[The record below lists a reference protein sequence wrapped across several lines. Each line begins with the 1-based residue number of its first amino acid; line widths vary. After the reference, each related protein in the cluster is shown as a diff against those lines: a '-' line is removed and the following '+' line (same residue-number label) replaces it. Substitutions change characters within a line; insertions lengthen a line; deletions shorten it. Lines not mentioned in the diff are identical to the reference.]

1 MIKNSPKTFD
11 TSAPVLMG
19 DNGPTAA
26 GSSNTKEFLRCPKSW
41 QYAYIRGLRV
51 PQQQT
56 PSHFARGT
64 VFGAI
69 RAAWFGLKF
78 DDSPKAWRVLK
89 RAAQKAAEDEALPV
103 EEKDEA
109 FALAMFGKYIE
120 FWKRRPRPRPIAT
133 EFELGPC
140 ALSLDTP
147 KALYRTGKLDDLSYY
162 PEAGGALCLGE
173 CKTTSG
179 DIGTLIKE
187 YELHIQPLQYLALY
201 NADPRGAKKYGE
213 VAGIVLDVTCKPN
226 ERRKVPSFHR
236 VFVEIR
242 KETVQQFAESV
253 AGYMNAMNKISWDS
267 YVPRTYQCTYMAGRA
282 RVDCAFKPL
291 CRFGR
296 AAAGGY
302 VMKGGSSLMKHKP
315 TPGEMKHPWE

>member
-1 MIKNSPKTFD
+1 MKPLKTFD
-11 TSAPVLMG
+11 TNASVLMG
-19 DNGPTAA
+19 NNGPTAA

-41 QYAYIRGLRV
+41 QYQYIRGLRV

-78 DDSPKAWRVLK
+78 RSDAKAWKLLR
-89 RAAQKAAEDEALPV
+89 RAAQKAVEEEALPI
-103 EEKDEA
+103 EERDEA
-109 FALAMFGKYIE
+109 FSLSMFKDYME
-120 FWKRRPRPRPIAT
+120 FWLKRPRPRPIAT
-133 EFELGPC
+133 EFELGPV
-140 ALSLDTP
+140 ALSPTDP
-147 KALYRTGKLDDLSYY
+147 KNLFRTGKLDDLSYY

-201 NADPRGAKKYGE
+201 YADPRGAKKYGP
-213 VAGIVLDVTCKPN
+213 VNGIVLDVTCKPN
-226 ERRKVPSFHR
+226 ERRKKASFHR
-236 VFVEIR
+236 VCIEIR
-242 KETVQQFAESV
+242 QDTVKDFIESIH
-253 AGYMNAMNKISWDS
+253 GYMNAMKRISWDS

-282 RVDCAFKPL
+282 RVDCQWKDL

-296 AAAGGY
+296 SAASRY
-302 VMKGGSSLMKHKP
+302 VMVGGKSLMKYKP
-315 TPGEMKHPWE
+315 EPGAEKMPWE